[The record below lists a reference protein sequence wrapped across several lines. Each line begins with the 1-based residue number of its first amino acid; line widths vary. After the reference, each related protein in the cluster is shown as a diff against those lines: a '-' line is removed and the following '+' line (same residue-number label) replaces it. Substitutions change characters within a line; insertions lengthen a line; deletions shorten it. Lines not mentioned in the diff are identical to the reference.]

1 MPLGIRL
8 DSGDLG
14 SLSTMARA
22 KLREAAA
29 KYQEV
34 LPGVCVCVCVCVCVY
49 TCTYTCAYIHIGIA
63 RVEGICMCVYAC
75 VCV

>member
-1 MPLGIRL
+1 MPLNPKPCPTYVIKHTGYVPLGIRL

-14 SLSTMARA
+14 SLSTKARA

-34 LPGVCVCVCVCVCVY
+34 FPCP
-49 TCTYTCAYIHIGIA
+49 TYVINP
-63 RVEGICMCVYAC
+63 
-75 VCV
+75 